1 MYALTEELDTKTK
14 RVDELT
20 KRVSALEVSD
30 VRAPKWKKELA
41 ESSRIREQQY
51 QQLLLL
57 STKGAEKKE
66 SGNEDSLRVPQFL
79 AV

>member
-1 MYALTEELDTKTK
+1 MYALTEEFDTKTK
-14 RVDELT
+14 KVDELT

-30 VRAPKWKKELA
+30 VRAPKLKKELV

-79 AV
+79 VV

>member
-30 VRAPKWKKELA
+30 ARAPKWKKELA

-79 AV
+79 VV

>member
-14 RVDELT
+14 KVDELT

-30 VRAPKWKKELA
+30 VRAPKLKKELA

-79 AV
+79 VV

>member
-30 VRAPKWKKELA
+30 VRASKLKKELA

-66 SGNEDSLRVPQFL
+66 SGNEDSLRVTQFL
-79 AV
+79 VV

>member
-30 VRAPKWKKELA
+30 VRAPKWKKELV

-79 AV
+79 VV

>member
-30 VRAPKWKKELA
+30 VRAPKLKKELA
-41 ESSRIREQQY
+41 ESSRIREQQH

>member
-14 RVDELT
+14 KVDELT

-30 VRAPKWKKELA
+30 ARAPKWKKELA

-79 AV
+79 VV

>member
-20 KRVSALEVSD
+20 KRVNALEVSD

>member
-14 RVDELT
+14 KVEELT

-79 AV
+79 VV

>member
-30 VRAPKWKKELA
+30 VRAPKWKKELV

>member
-30 VRAPKWKKELA
+30 VRAPKLKKELA

>member
-14 RVDELT
+14 KVDELT

-30 VRAPKWKKELA
+30 ARAPKLKKELA

-79 AV
+79 VV

>member
-14 RVDELT
+14 KVGELT
-20 KRVSALEVSD
+20 KRVNALEVSD

-66 SGNEDSLRVPQFL
+66 SGNEDSLRVTQFL
-79 AV
+79 VV

>member
-14 RVDELT
+14 KVDELT
-20 KRVSALEVSD
+20 KRVNALEVSD
-30 VRAPKWKKELA
+30 VHAPKWKKELA

-66 SGNEDSLRVPQFL
+66 SGNEDSLRVTQFL
-79 AV
+79 VV

>member
-14 RVDELT
+14 KVDELT

-79 AV
+79 VV

>member
-30 VRAPKWKKELA
+30 VRAPKLKKELA

-79 AV
+79 VV

>member
-1 MYALTEELDTKTK
+1 MYALTEELDKKTK
-14 RVDELT
+14 KVDELT

-30 VRAPKWKKELA
+30 VRAPKLKKELA

>member
-30 VRAPKWKKELA
+30 ARAPKLKKELA

-79 AV
+79 VV

>member
-30 VRAPKWKKELA
+30 ARAPKLKKELA

>member
-20 KRVSALEVSD
+20 KRVNALEVSD

-79 AV
+79 VV

>member
-79 AV
+79 VV

>member
-14 RVDELT
+14 KVDELT

>member
-14 RVDELT
+14 KVDELT

-66 SGNEDSLRVPQFL
+66 SGNEDSLRETQILV
-79 AV
+79 V

>member
-1 MYALTEELDTKTK
+1 MD
-14 RVDELT
+14 DLT
-20 KRVSALEVSD
+20 KRVSALEVSES
-30 VRAPKWKKELA
+30 RAPKWKKELA

-66 SGNEDSLRVPQFL
+66 SGNEDSLRVTQFL

>member
-20 KRVSALEVSD
+20 KRVNALEVSD

-57 STKGAEKKE
+57 STKGAEKE
-66 SGNEDSLRVPQFL
+66 SGNEDSLRVTQFL
-79 AV
+79 VV

>member
-1 MYALTEELDTKTK
+1 MYALKEELDTKTK

-57 STKGAEKKE
+57 STKKE
-66 SGNEDSLRVPQFL
+66 SGNEDSLRVTQFL

>member
-20 KRVSALEVSD
+20 KRVNALEVSD
-30 VRAPKWKKELA
+30 VRASKLKKELA

-79 AV
+79 VV

>member
-30 VRAPKWKKELA
+30 VRAPKLKKELA

-66 SGNEDSLRVPQFL
+66 SGNEDSLRVPQVL
-79 AV
+79 VV

>member
-14 RVDELT
+14 KVDELT

-30 VRAPKWKKELA
+30 VRAPKLKKELA